1 MSQGLRRR
9 IALGDGRSL
18 AYRIY
23 GHLHG
28 SLVLSCHGGLMSG
41 LDAATG
47 DAVARSLGIALVSPD
62 RPGIGGSSR
71 SPGRTPLAWA
81 RHDVGA
87 LLEHLASPAG
97 GSLDTER
104 FAVTGWSEGGQY
116 ALAVARAFPSR
127 VAAVAVVAGALPL
140 ADPAVFAELNRTD
153 KRVAGLSLRAPAL
166 AALGFAATRGIARA
180 FPRLTAEA
188 SGAALDAS
196 DTRLLAR
203 HSAWFARCVA
213 EGVVDPWGAVDSYR
227 AFVGPWGFAPAE
239 VAVPVVVHQGSADR
253 LIPAAWA
260 ARLVDELPEARLRRY
275 PDEGHFIVLSRRAD
289 VLASLLTPA

>member
-9 IALGDGRSL
+9 IALGDGRAL
-18 AYRIY
+18 AYRVY
-23 GHLHG
+23 GDPHG
-28 SLVLSCHGGLMSG
+28 ELVLSCHGGLMSG

-47 DAVARSLGIALVSPD
+47 HEVARALGIALVSPD

-81 RHDVGA
+81 HFDVGA

-97 GSLDTER
+97 GGLDTSR

-116 ALAVARAFPSR
+116 ALAVAKAFPSR
-127 VAAVAVVAGALPL
+127 VSAVAVVAGALPL
-140 ADPAVFAELNRTD
+140 IDPAVFAELNRTD
-153 KRVAGLSLRAPAL
+153 KRVAGLSLRAPTL
-166 AALGFAATRGIARA
+166 AALGFAATRGLARA

-188 SGAALDAS
+188 SAAALDAS
-196 DTRLLAR
+196 DTVLLAR

-213 EGVVDPWGAVDSYR
+213 EGVADPRGAVDSYR
-227 AFVGPWGFAPAE
+227 AFVGPWGFPPAS
-239 VAVPVVVHQGSADR
+239 VTVPVVVHQGSADR

-260 ARLVDELPEARLRRY
+260 ARLVEVLPDARLRSY
-275 PDEGHFIVLSRRAD
+275 PDEGHFIVLSRRAE
-289 VLASLLTPA
+289 VLSSLLSPA